1 MGWIICICPNARR
14 KYRMVKLKSSPNFIQ
29 SRIHFQLQFTFILP
43 VPWLQPPPNL
53 LIKENWWDNHRYDL
67 QMELAL
73 RIWSNLLLVSQK
85 AKKIYARICTTT
97 YLVLLICQPYIL
109 IKVRAQEGIDFYIN
123 ARKSFRNSIKKT
135 EKKTVKKEPWK
146 RKYFNTKGS
155 VHEPKKNW
163 KWCWLSHVPS
173 KPTLEIDVGD
183 KR

>member
-1 MGWIICICPNARR
+1 MRWYMGWIICICPNAGR

-85 AKKIYARICTTT
+85 AKKNLRKNLHY
-97 YLVLLICQPYIL
+97 YLPSTSTDLPALHPYKGQGSGGNRLLY
-109 IKVRAQEGIDFYIN
+109 
-123 ARKSFRNSIKKT
+123 
-135 EKKTVKKEPWK
+135 K
-146 RKYFNTKGS
+146 R
-155 VHEPKKNW
+155 
-163 KWCWLSHVPS
+163 
-173 KPTLEIDVGD
+173 
-183 KR
+183 